1 MSKKSIVYLNL
12 EERKEYPPANL
23 PQSLV
28 GISKYSIEELIIL
41 IRKYECKCSYLKLF
55 NGIKDIPINN
65 NDGFWY
71 DIGFVYKY
79 VSHASNSF
87 EIWRPSEVAPLLVDH
102 LKQDLRILI
111 APKIGKG
118 EE

>member
-1 MSKKSIVYLNL
+1 MSVVYLNL

-28 GISKYSIEELIIL
+28 GISKYSIEELINL
-41 IRKYECKCSYLKLF
+41 IRKFECKCNYFKL
-55 NGIKDIPINN
+55 NNIKDIPTE
-65 NDGFWY
+65 NDGKFWF

-79 VSHASNSF
+79 ISHASDSF
-87 EIWRPSEVAPLLVDH
+87 EIWKPSEQAPLLIDH

-111 APKIGKG
+111 APQIRGK
-118 EE
+118 

>member
-1 MSKKSIVYLNL
+1 MSKMSIVYLNL

-28 GISKYSIEELIIL
+28 GISKYSVEELITL

-55 NGIKDIPINN
+55 DTEDIPIENN
-65 NDGFWY
+65 GNFWY

-79 VSHASNSF
+79 VSHASDSF
-87 EIWRPSEVAPLLVDH
+87 EIWKPSEQAPLLIDH

-111 APKIGKG
+111 APQIGGK
-118 EE
+118 